1 MSSSSPVAHA
11 SPHLRKPLD
20 TQRGT
25 GGDMSMMFFAQPDC
39 PSRFAHQDQHRIK
52 GLNAETLARIFLPP
66 PSWLLAAEYA
76 PLRSDVDDSS
86 TSIFFSLNLSIYNQP
101 IVASEWIEEWF
112 FMNGRVHPYAL
123 EWEVEQHD
131 GLESD
136 AGCTLLYTMPALI
149 VRDQGYQP

>member
-1 MSSSSPVAHA
+1 MPKRSPA
-11 SPHLRKPLD
+11 S
-20 TQRGT
+20 
-25 GGDMSMMFFAQPDC
+25 
-39 PSRFAHQDQHRIK
+39 
-52 GLNAETLARIFLPP
+52 
-66 PSWLLAAEYA
+66 SWLLAAEYA

-123 EWEVEQHD
+123 AWEVEQHN

-136 AGCTLLYTMPALI
+136 ADCILLYTMPALI

>member
-1 MSSSSPVAHA
+1 M
-11 SPHLRKPLD
+11 LRP
-20 TQRGT
+20 T
-25 GGDMSMMFFAQPDC
+25 FE
-39 PSRFAHQDQHRIK
+39 SRSTPKGELADQHRIK
-52 GLNAETLARIFLPP
+52 GLNAKTLARIFLPP

-86 TSIFFSLNLSIYNQP
+86 TSIFFSLNLSIYKQP

-123 EWEVEQHD
+123 AWEVEQHN

-136 AGCTLLYTMPALI
+136 AGCTLLYMII
-149 VRDQGYQP
+149 VRDQDYQP